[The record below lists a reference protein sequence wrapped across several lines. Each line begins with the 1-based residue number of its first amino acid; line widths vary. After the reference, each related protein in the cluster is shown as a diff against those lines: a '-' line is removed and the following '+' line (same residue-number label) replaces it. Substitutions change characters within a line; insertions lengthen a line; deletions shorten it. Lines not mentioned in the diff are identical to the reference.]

1 MAHSQWARFVRPPSS
16 LWTWKVEQCLW
27 CPGHRN
33 TISMRAPRHITHTP
47 RETLAST
54 PKCLFLGRQ
63 RSHGCRLHR
72 PGPRTP
78 QETVHPRTASSQA
91 VSSLPQEQQ
100 DLPHPS
106 GLHLL
111 SLSFLVLLLLPR
123 SWERQAPLS
132 SLHLCSDHVDPY
144 TVYTHICTHTAL
156 PAPAPLSVWYFPPFS
171 RIDQLYLLPP
181 GWKIKSRGFIP
192 CEPQTTV
199 ATQYL
204 IYAIVQSLVTW
215 CLPRRL
221 YLQVSWRRG
230 GLGRGAGE
238 KLQGTESSPR
248 VCPKDALTA
257 HSVAYRK
264 GGVSRSPRPGGA
276 VELLTVDLTG
286 GNQN

>member
-1 MAHSQWARFVRPPSS
+1 
-16 LWTWKVEQCLW
+16 
-27 CPGHRN
+27 
-33 TISMRAPRHITHTP
+33 MRAPHHIVHTP

-54 PKCLFLGRQ
+54 PRCLFLGRQ

-132 SLHLCSDHVDPY
+132 SLHLCSDLSSGSMLIHTLCTHTYVH
-144 TVYTHICTHTAL
+144 THICTHTAL
-156 PAPAPLSVWYFPPFS
+156 PAPAPLSVWYFPPFGQ
-171 RIDQLYLLPP
+171 IDQLYLLPP

-204 IYAIVQSLVTW
+204 IYTVLQS
-215 CLPRRL
+215 P
-221 YLQVSWRRG
+221 
-230 GLGRGAGE
+230 
-238 KLQGTESSPR
+238 GT
-248 VCPKDALTA
+248 
-257 HSVAYRK
+257 
-264 GGVSRSPRPGGA
+264 
-276 VELLTVDLTG
+276 
-286 GNQN
+286 

>member
-1 MAHSQWARFVRPPSS
+1 M
-16 LWTWKVEQCLW
+16 EQCLW
-27 CPGHRN
+27 CPGPRN

-132 SLHLCSDHVDPY
+132 SLHLCSDLSSGSMLIH
-144 TVYTHICTHTAL
+144 TLCTHTYVHTHMYTHST
-156 PAPAPLSVWYFPPFS
+156 PSPSPSFRMVFS
-171 RIDQLYLLPP
+171 TFQP
-181 GWKIKSRGFIP
+181 
-192 CEPQTTV
+192 
-199 ATQYL
+199 
-204 IYAIVQSLVTW
+204 
-215 CLPRRL
+215 
-221 YLQVSWRRG
+221 
-230 GLGRGAGE
+230 
-238 KLQGTESSPR
+238 
-248 VCPKDALTA
+248 
-257 HSVAYRK
+257 
-264 GGVSRSPRPGGA
+264 
-276 VELLTVDLTG
+276 
-286 GNQN
+286 N

>member
-1 MAHSQWARFVRPPSS
+1 
-16 LWTWKVEQCLW
+16 
-27 CPGHRN
+27 
-33 TISMRAPRHITHTP
+33 MRAPRHITHTP

-144 TVYTHICTHTAL
+144 TVYTHICTHTYVHTQHSQ
-156 PAPAPLSVWYFPPFS
+156 PQPLFPYGIFHLS
-171 RIDQLYLLPP
+171 AELINFISCLLD
-181 GWKIKSRGFIP
+181 GKSR
-192 CEPQTTV
+192 
-199 ATQYL
+199 A
-204 IYAIVQSLVTW
+204 
-215 CLPRRL
+215 
-221 YLQVSWRRG
+221 
-230 GLGRGAGE
+230 GA
-238 KLQGTESSPR
+238 SFP
-248 VCPKDALTA
+248 VN
-257 HSVAYRK
+257 RK
-264 GGVSRSPRPGGA
+264 
-276 VELLTVDLTG
+276 
-286 GNQN
+286 QQ

>member
-1 MAHSQWARFVRPPSS
+1 
-16 LWTWKVEQCLW
+16 
-27 CPGHRN
+27 
-33 TISMRAPRHITHTP
+33 MRAPRHITHTP

-144 TVYTHICTHTAL
+144 TVYTHICTHTYVHTQHSQ
-156 PAPAPLSVWYFPPFS
+156 PQPLFPYGIFHLS
-171 RIDQLYLLPP
+171 AELINFISCLLD
-181 GWKIKSRGFIP
+181 GKSR
-192 CEPQTTV
+192 
-199 ATQYL
+199 
-204 IYAIVQSLVTW
+204 
-215 CLPRRL
+215 
-221 YLQVSWRRG
+221 
-230 GLGRGAGE
+230 AGD
-238 KLQGTESSPR
+238 SFP
-248 VCPKDALTA
+248 VN
-257 HSVAYRK
+257 RK
-264 GGVSRSPRPGGA
+264 
-276 VELLTVDLTG
+276 
-286 GNQN
+286 QQ